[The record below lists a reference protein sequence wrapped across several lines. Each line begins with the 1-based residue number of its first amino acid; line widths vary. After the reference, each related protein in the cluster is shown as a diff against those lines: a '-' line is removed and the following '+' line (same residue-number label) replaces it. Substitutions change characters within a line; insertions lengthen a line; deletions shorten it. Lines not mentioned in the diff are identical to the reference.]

1 MDPDQEYGTRSRKLL
16 DTDPVRIRIHNTRED
31 DRDKCGKREK
41 EKKSKREKEKKR
53 KREKEKKRKKEG
65 ERITGKKIYLTKI
78 FIDSDIH

>member
-41 EKKSKREKEKKR
+41 EKKRKKEKEK
-53 KREKEKKRKKEG
+53 EKELQENK
-65 ERITGKKIYLTKI
+65 
-78 FIDSDIH
+78 

>member
-41 EKKSKREKEKKR
+41 EKKR
-53 KREKEKKRKKEG
+53 KREG
-65 ERITGKKIYLTKI
+65 ERITGK
-78 FIDSDIH
+78 